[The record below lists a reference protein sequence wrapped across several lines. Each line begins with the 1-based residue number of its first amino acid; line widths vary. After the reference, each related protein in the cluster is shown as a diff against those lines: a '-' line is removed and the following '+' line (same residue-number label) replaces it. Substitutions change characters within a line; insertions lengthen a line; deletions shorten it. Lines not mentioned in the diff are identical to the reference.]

1 VEDFLATLEKYRL
14 GRLLILCHDDADSDA
29 LGAAHVLARVL
40 QADMAVPQLI
50 SEHARELEWKLGMQV
65 LFQPDTSRYDMTIL
79 VDTADAQQLPGCMP
93 QEYLLVDHHA
103 KNTLVAGALAAVHDL
118 TDSTCQL
125 VWRICRRLGVTL
137 DENMALALGAGIMG
151 DTRYLATA
159 ANASIGD
166 LAAILEEGQTNY
178 QALLRVLQ
186 ITSRI
191 DREVRLHAAFS
202 AQLHRVGNCL
212 VASTRAERN
221 YVYYVAM
228 MLVELGADMAVVGYQ
243 QLDSC
248 FIRLAKNPN
257 TALSLDL
264 YAILEA
270 AVRDYPRT
278 NFWGDA
284 DYAGFNGRGDVDE
297 IIAAIIAVLQ
307 TAQKDQGSCR
317 CTRPRQ

>member
-1 VEDFLATLEKYRL
+1 
-14 GRLLILCHDDADSDA
+14 
-29 LGAAHVLARVL
+29 
-40 QADMAVPQLI
+40 
-50 SEHARELEWKLGMQV
+50 
-65 LFQPDTSRYDMTIL
+65 
-79 VDTADAQQLPGCMP
+79 
-93 QEYLLVDHHA
+93 
-103 KNTLVAGALAAVHDL
+103 
-118 TDSTCQL
+118 
-125 VWRICRRLGVTL
+125 
-137 DENMALALGAGIMG
+137 
-151 DTRYLATA
+151 
-159 ANASIGD
+159 
-166 LAAILEEGQTNY
+166 
-178 QALLRVLQ
+178 
-186 ITSRI
+186 
-191 DREVRLHAAFS
+191 
-202 AQLHRVGNCL
+202 
-212 VASTRAERN
+212 
-221 YVYYVAM
+221 
-228 MLVELGADMAVVGYQ
+228 MAVVGYQ